1 MFFNRRIPLSIRESY
16 YYDSA
21 TAIIWGLFWGTS
33 VAFFPVIARKMGA
46 SNLQMAFLSMAP
58 FIGSLFT
65 LYWSRL
71 SSNTNE
77 MHFFILIKFL
87 ARIVLFLMCLAI
99 NPFVFIIV
107 VFLNSFFEQAGSPA
121 YVGIM
126 KQIYPE
132 NYRGRSMGYVRVER
146 AISAIFACWIGG
158 ILLDHYSYR
167 YIFALSALLGVFSL
181 NYFRKIKIKSYRN
194 SKKVSGKKSIFPK
207 EILEVFRKD
216 KRFLFYSIAFFT
228 WGFGNLLAMPL
239 YPIFLVDNLNLS
251 NTLVGRLSS
260 LSSFMWIFSYFFWGK
275 LIDKKGPIKSLLLA
289 SIISSFIPFLYANAH
304 NIWPIIFASI
314 FSGFNV
320 GGGELSRISYITKIS
335 SPREVQTYWGI
346 DFTLM
351 GIRGIIAPMVGI
363 NLMKFLGIRIA
374 FIGSFGVILLGFILM
389 MIFNFYYNQ
398 GGRSVL

>member
-87 ARIVLFLMCLAI
+87 ARIVLFLMFLAI
-99 NPFVFIIV
+99 NPYIFIVI
-107 VFLNSFFEQAGSPA
+107 VFLNSFFERAGSPA
-121 YVGIM
+121 YVGII

-146 AISAIFACWIGG
+146 AVSA
-158 ILLDHYSYR
+158 
-167 YIFALSALLGVFSL
+167 
-181 NYFRKIKIKSYRN
+181 
-194 SKKVSGKKSIFPK
+194 
-207 EILEVFRKD
+207 
-216 KRFLFYSIAFFT
+216 
-228 WGFGNLLAMPL
+228 
-239 YPIFLVDNLNLS
+239 
-251 NTLVGRLSS
+251 
-260 LSSFMWIFSYFFWGK
+260 
-275 LIDKKGPIKSLLLA
+275 
-289 SIISSFIPFLYANAH
+289 
-304 NIWPIIFASI
+304 IFASI

-320 GGGELSRISYITKIS
+320 GGGELSRINYITKITS
-335 SPREVQTYWGI
+335 HREVQTYWGI

-351 GIRGIIAPMVGI
+351 GIRGIIAPLVGI
-363 NLMKFLGIRIA
+363 SLMKFLGIKIA
-374 FIGSFGVILLGFILM
+374 FISSFGVILLGFIFM
-389 MIFNFYYNQ
+389 TMFNLYYNP
-398 GGRSVL
+398 GKKSVF